1 MNWAL
6 NNEASRR
13 IARTEE
19 DRPLNWLLTLRI
31 DKPPFLIALDV
42 VAAALA
48 LYLLIRPTWKRTLAG
63 LTAALLGGLAGWFL
77 VWLVTDVMDAFGV
90 ALTPVTTLWTAL
102 GFGGVSL
109 AVANLFRSR
118 WWRKVIAVISIPVF
132 IAAAFCGINADFGAY
147 RNLNDALGVVPY
159 KALDLHA
166 ERGEVVAGMD
176 WKATVDDPA
185 GDPPSIPAKGE
196 VGTVRIP
203 ATESRFPAR
212 EAVVYLPPIALTAN
226 PPALPVLYALSGQP
240 GAPADM
246 FTAGGVATAM
256 DDFAKTHGGY
266 APIVVAADQLGGP
279 GRNPMCV
286 DSRDY
291 GNSAT
296 YLLADV
302 RNWVRSN
309 LRVSGDP
316 AGWGV
321 FGYSQGA
328 TCAVQFATGRPDL
341 FGSALASSSE
351 LGPTLGNEE
360 LTIETGFGGSKA
372 AYEKAQPAAQMKAN
386 APYRDSVMV
395 FGAGQDD
402 AKYSAFAGT
411 LYADAQKAGI
421 QARLLSSP
429 GTAHD
434 WKTVRYVLA
443 HGFPAIAAQMGLGS

>member
-1 MNWAL
+1 MTPHP
-6 NNEASRR
+6 
-13 IARTEE
+13 RTEE
-19 DRPLNWLLTLRI
+19 DPPLNWLLTLRI
-31 DKPPFLIALDV
+31 DKPPFLITIDV
-42 VAAALA
+42 IAAVLA
-48 LYLLIRPTWKRTLAG
+48 LYLLVRPTWKRTLAG
-63 LTAALLGGLAGWFL
+63 LIAALVGGLVGWFV
-77 VWLVTDVMDAFGV
+77 VWLVTDAMDLFGV

-109 AVANLFRSR
+109 AIANLFRSR
-118 WWRKVIAVISIPVF
+118 WWRKVIAVVSIFVF
-132 IAAAFCGINADFGAY
+132 LAAAFCGINSDFGAY

-159 KALDLHA
+159 KALVLHS
-166 ERGEVVAGMD
+166 EHGEVVAGTD
-176 WKATVDDPA
+176 WKASVKDPA
-185 GDPPSIPAKGE
+185 GDPPAVPAKGE
-196 VGTVRIP
+196 VGTVHIP

-212 EAVVYLPPIALTAN
+212 DAVVYLPPIALTAN

-246 FTAGGVATAM
+246 FTAGGVAPAM
-256 DDFAKTHGGY
+256 DAFAKAHGGY

-286 DSRDY
+286 DSHEY

-296 YLLADV
+296 YLLTDV

-328 TCAVQFATGRPDL
+328 TCAVQFAAGRPDL

-351 LGPTLGNEE
+351 LGPILGSKEI
-360 LTIETGFGGSKA
+360 TIATGFGGSKA
-372 AYEKAQPAAQMKAN
+372 AFEKAQPAAQMKAN

-395 FGAGQDD
+395 LGAGQQD
-402 AKYSAFAGT
+402 AKYSAFART
-411 LYADAQKAGI
+411 LYQDAEKAGMHAEVMI
-421 QARLLSSP
+421 SP

-443 HGFPAIAAQMGLGS
+443 HGFPVIAAQMGLGS

>member
-1 MNWAL
+1 M
-6 NNEASRR
+6 
-13 IARTEE
+13 
-19 DRPLNWLLTLRI
+19 TLRI
-31 DKPPFLIALDV
+31 DHPSFLIPLYL

-48 LYLLIRPTWKRTLAG
+48 LYLIIRPTWRRTLAG
-63 LTAALLGGLAGWFL
+63 LIAAVAGGFAGWFL
-77 VWLVTDVMDAFGV
+77 VWLVTDVFDVFGV

-118 WWRKVIAVISIPVF
+118 WWRKLIAVVSIPVF
-132 IAAAFCGINADFGAY
+132 AATAFCGINVDFGAY
-147 RNLNDALGVVPY
+147 RNLDDALGVVPY
-159 KALDLHA
+159 GALDLHA
-166 ERGEVVAGMD
+166 ERGEVVSGTD
-176 WKATVDDPA
+176 WRSTTSATAAV
-185 GDPPSIPAKGE
+185 PAKGE

-212 EAVVYLPPIALTAN
+212 KAVVYLPPVALTAH

-246 FTAGGVATAM
+246 FTAGGVASAM
-256 DDFAKTHGGY
+256 DAFAAKHDGY

-296 YLLADV
+296 YLLTDV
-302 RNWVRSN
+302 RNWVRAH

-360 LTIETGFGGSKA
+360 LTIQTGFGGSRT
-372 AYEKAQPAAQMKAN
+372 AYEKAQPAALMAAN
-386 APYRDSVMV
+386 APYRDTVLV
-395 FGAGQDD
+395 LGAGQDD
-402 AKYSAFAGT
+402 AKYTAFARE
-411 LYADAQKAGI
+411 LYDDAKRAGI
-421 QARLLSSP
+421 HAQLLSSP

-443 HGFPAIAAQMGLGS
+443 HGFPAIAAQLGLGS

>member
-1 MNWAL
+1 M
-6 NNEASRR
+6 
-13 IARTEE
+13 
-19 DRPLNWLLTLRI
+19 TLRI
-31 DKPPFLIALDV
+31 DRLSFLVPLYL

-48 LYLLIRPTWKRTLAG
+48 LYLLIRPTWRRTLAG
-63 LTAALLGGLAGWFL
+63 LIAALAGGLIGWFA
-77 VWLVTDVMDAFGV
+77 VWLVTDVMDLFGV

-109 AVANLFRSR
+109 AIANLFRSR
-118 WWRKVIAVISIPVF
+118 WWRKLIAVLSIPVF
-132 IAAAFCGINADFGAY
+132 LAAAFCGINVDFGAY

-159 KALDLHA
+159 RGLQLHN
-166 ERGEVVAGMD
+166 ERGEVVSGTD
-176 WKATVDDPA
+176 WRATTSGSASV
-185 GDPPSIPAKGE
+185 PAKGE
-196 VGTVRIP
+196 VGTVRIA
-203 ATESRFPAR
+203 ATQSRFPAR
-212 EAVVYLPPIALTAN
+212 EAVVYLPPVALTAD

-246 FTAGGVATAM
+246 FTAGGLAASM
-256 DDFAKTHGGY
+256 DAFAAKHDGY

-286 DSRDY
+286 DSSTF

-296 YLLADV
+296 YLLTDV
-302 RNWVRSN
+302 RDWVRSH
-309 LRVSGDP
+309 LRVSSDP

-360 LTIETGFGGSKA
+360 LTIQTGFDGSKA
-372 AYEKAQPAAQMKAN
+372 AYEKAQPAALLKAH
-386 APYRDSVMV
+386 APYRHSTMV

-402 AKYSAFAGT
+402 AKYTAFAKT
-411 LYADAQKAGI
+411 LYADAEAAGVD
-421 QARLLSSP
+421 ARLLSSP

-443 HGFPAIAAQMGLGS
+443 HGFPTIAQRMGLGS

>member
-1 MNWAL
+1 MPPST
-6 NNEASRR
+6 ASTPVPRG
-13 IARTEE
+13 
-19 DRPLNWLLTLRI
+19 PVLNWLLTLRI

-42 VAAALA
+42 LAAVLA

-63 LTAALLGGLAGWFL
+63 LTAALLGGLVGWFL
-77 VWLVTDVMDAFGV
+77 VWLLTDAMDLFGV

-118 WWRKVIAVISIPVF
+118 WWRKVIAIVSIPVF
-132 IAAAFCGINADFGAY
+132 LAAAFCGINVDFGAY

-159 KALDLHA
+159 KALDLHT
-166 ERGEVVAGMD
+166 ERGEVVAGTD
-176 WKATVDDPA
+176 WKATAGV
-185 GDPPSIPAKGE
+185 GDPGAIPAKGE

-203 ATESRFPAR
+203 GTESRFPAR
-212 EAVVYLPPIALTAN
+212 KAVVYLPPIALTAN

-246 FTAGGVATAM
+246 FTAGGVGAAM
-256 DDFAKTHGGY
+256 DRFAAAHGGY

-296 YLLADV
+296 YLLTDV

-309 LRVSGDP
+309 LRVSSDP

-328 TCAVQFATGRPDL
+328 TCAVQFASGRPDL

-351 LGPTLGNEE
+351 LGPTLGDEA
-360 LTIETGFGGSKA
+360 LTISTGFDGSKA
-372 AYEKAQPAAQMKAN
+372 AYEAAQPAAMMTKN

-395 FGAGQDD
+395 FGAGAND
-402 AKYSAFAGT
+402 AKYSAFART
-411 LYADAQKAGI
+411 LYGDAERAGVRA
-421 QARLLSSP
+421 QLLSSP

>member
-1 MNWAL
+1 M
-6 NNEASRR
+6 
-13 IARTEE
+13 
-19 DRPLNWLLTLRI
+19 TLRI
-31 DKPPFLIALDV
+31 DEPPFLSALYV
-42 VAAALA
+42 VAGVLA
-48 LYLLIRPTWKRTLAG
+48 LYLLIRPTWRRTLAG
-63 LTAALLGGLAGWFL
+63 LTAAVLGGLAGWFL
-77 VWLVTDVMDAFGV
+77 VWLVTDVLDVFGV
-90 ALTPVTTLWTAL
+90 GLTPVTTLWTAL

-109 AVANLFRSR
+109 AIANLFRSR
-118 WWRKVIAVISIPVF
+118 WWRKVIAAVSIPVF
-132 IAAAFCGINADFGAY
+132 AATAFCGINVDFGAY
-147 RNLNDALGVVPY
+147 RNLNDVFGVVPY
-159 KALDLHA
+159 GALQLHS
-166 ERGEVVAGMD
+166 EHGEVVAGTD
-176 WKATVDDPA
+176 WLATTTTATTADV
-185 GDPPSIPAKGE
+185 PAKGE

-212 EAVVYLPPIALTAN
+212 TAVVYLPPVALTPN

-246 FTAGGVATAM
+246 FTAGGMATAM
-256 DDFAKTHGGY
+256 DAFAAQHDGY

-291 GNSAT
+291 GDSAT
-296 YLLADV
+296 YLLTDV

-309 LRVSGDP
+309 LRVSSDP
-316 AGWGV
+316 AGWSV

-328 TCAVQFATGRPDL
+328 TCAVQFASGRPDL

-360 LTIETGFGGSKA
+360 LTISTGFGGSKK
-372 AYEKAQPAAQMKAN
+372 AYEKAQPASLLAAH

-395 FGAGQDD
+395 FGAGAMD
-402 AKYSAFAGT
+402 AKYSGFART
-411 LYADAQKAGI
+411 LYEEAKGAGVR
-421 QARLLSSP
+421 AELLSSP

-443 HGFPAIAAQMGLGS
+443 HGFPVIARQLGLGS

>member
-1 MNWAL
+1 MRGPIL
-6 NNEASRR
+6 
-13 IARTEE
+13 
-19 DRPLNWLLTLRI
+19 DPLLTLRI
-31 DKPPFLIALDV
+31 DHAPFLIPLDL

-63 LTAALLGGLAGWFL
+63 LAAAVAGGLIGWFL
-77 VWLVTDVMDAFGV
+77 VWLVTDVFDVFGV

-109 AVANLFRSR
+109 AIANLFRSR
-118 WWRKVIAVISIPVF
+118 WWRKLIAVVSIPVF
-132 IAAAFCGINADFGAY
+132 AATAFCGINVDFGAY
-147 RNLNDALGVVPY
+147 RNLNDVLGVVPY
-159 KALDLHA
+159 HGLQLHS
-166 ERGEVVAGMD
+166 ERGEVVSGTD
-176 WKATVDDPA
+176 WRATTSAASASV
-185 GDPPSIPAKGE
+185 PAKGE
-196 VGTVRIP
+196 VGTVRIA
-203 ATESRFPAR
+203 ATVSRFPAR
-212 EAVVYLPPIALTAN
+212 EAVVYLPPVALTSD

-246 FTAGGVATAM
+246 FTAGGIAATM
-256 DDFAKTHGGY
+256 DAFAAKHDGY
-266 APIVVAADQLGGP
+266 APIVIAPDQLGGP

-291 GNSAT
+291 GDSAT
-296 YLLADV
+296 YLLTDV
-302 RNWVRSN
+302 RDWVRSH
-309 LRVSGDP
+309 LRVSSDP

-351 LGPTLGNEE
+351 LGPTLGDEE
-360 LTIETGFGGSKA
+360 LTIRTGFDGSKA
-372 AYEKAQPAAQMKAN
+372 AYEKAQPAALMAAH

-395 FGAGQDD
+395 FGAGQND
-402 AKYSAFAGT
+402 AKYTRFAQT
-411 LYADAQKAGI
+411 LYDDARRAGI
-421 QARLLSSP
+421 RAELLSSP

-443 HGFPAIAAQMGLGS
+443 HGFPVIAEQLGLGS